1 MTKLSLRKAKKY
13 AQVTVKEKGN
23 SQAVELL
30 KTFPN
35 GKCVLLTAKKK
46 LKNKFLITPAK
57 HTNGC
62 FKLDIKNGAVGM
74 AEWIKHLLH
83 KLEDGVEISRTH
95 TKIQVEW
102 WPKP

>member
-13 AQVTVKEKGN
+13 AQVTVKEKGI
-23 SQAVELL
+23 SQAAELF
-30 KTFPN
+30 KTFLN
-35 GKCVLLTAKKK
+35 GKHVLLTAKKRF
-46 LKNKFLITPAK
+46 KNKFITPAR
-57 HTNGC
+57 HTKGC

-74 AEWIKHLLH
+74 AEWIKHLLQ

-95 TKIQVEW
+95 IKIQVEW